1 MSGRILIVLSMERLS
16 VSAEIDAHVTPDR
29 FAPPR
34 IGSRY
39 IPRTDLLKKLWR
51 DRHAKLTLVTGSPGF
66 GKTSLLAQWRQEL
79 MKQGSR
85 ICWLSLS
92 ADEDGLAPFTA
103 HCLAA
108 MEQLGVPFDEDLL
121 LISEGSGQ
129 IDRAVAAMVN
139 ALAAQDDDLY
149 LLVDDYHCIQDPR
162 VHRFLQKLIDHNPG
176 NLHVTLASRAIPPLS
191 LAKLRVMGQVAEI
204 ECADL
209 PFSLTETRSFLSH
222 SLGSA
227 KLSAGQSMEIHNLT
241 KGWPASLQLLSIM
254 LKQKPAGE
262 IDIAEMDWGA
272 SDLHTYLTEEVIG
285 SLSPDVAGFM
295 EILSLCRRF
304 NASLARTMT
313 ERSDAEAMI
322 ARIEQ
327 DNLLIVRDES
337 NDRDP
342 WFRFHPM
349 LNDFLRTRL
358 ARHPATAIQEFHRRA
373 SRWFDARDMIVEA
386 IGHAAQG
393 DDPVF
398 AASVAQRVTPDMWR
412 LSQMGALHRLV
423 NALPLSAIASH
434 PKLLYFCSIT
444 LAFVGASAQAA
455 ALDSY
460 FPEQQDSTGQF
471 RRTLLQATIALR
483 RDDTDRALGLV
494 DGLVAP
500 DEASSFERHLL
511 VGAQTIG
518 LAGAARFDE
527 AYALVDRHATRLQEP
542 HDGMALLALDGRA
555 MALLLQGRFAEAL
568 PLLEDLYQ
576 RSLAHDTPGSASGDL
591 LGVNIA
597 YALCELNRL
606 DEARAILANRQ
617 QNIRRAF
624 TQFMIFGSLSE
635 VRLERRRSNKDALTA
650 IEAQLETFRSF
661 DLDRGIANLLFL
673 RLEIEIEE
681 RSANAAR
688 ATLRQLSEVQ
698 KRNANARGIFTEIR
712 IISHCAR
719 ARLALFDQQI
729 DAARDEAEAAWP
741 LAEAMDHGRWL
752 VALDLLQARIA
763 EAGGD
768 LDRSQHHFECALARG
783 EKLGL
788 VRTFLDEGEPAARLL
803 GKISAAKQRDATMVA
818 YIGMLRDGFEREQ
831 RTSASPRTGSE
842 DTSPLSPREEE
853 IIRLLGA
860 NMSNKRIAST
870 IGISIETVKW
880 NLKNI
885 FQKLG
890 VSSRYHAVTWAR
902 QHELID

>member
-1 MSGRILIVLSMERLS
+1 MSNRTIIVAPMESRPAS
-16 VSAEIDAHVTPDR
+16 TEAGTTVPDC
-29 FAPPR
+29 FVPPR

-92 ADEDGLAPFTA
+92 IDEDGLASFAA

-108 MEQLGVPFDEDLL
+108 LEQLGLQLDEDLL
-121 LISEGSGQ
+121 LISEGTGQ
-129 IDRAVAAMVN
+129 IDRAIAAIVN
-139 ALAAQDDDLY
+139 ALATQDEDLY
-149 LLVDDYHCIQDPR
+149 LLIDDYHCIQDPR
-162 VHRFLQKLIDHNPG
+162 AHQFLQKLIDHNPG
-176 NLHVTLASRAIPPLS
+176 NLHVTLASRAMPPLS

-209 PFSLTETRSFLSH
+209 PFSLTETRSFLRH

-227 KLSAGQSMEIHNLT
+227 KLSASQSMEIHDLT
-241 KGWPASLQLLSIM
+241 NGWPASLQLLSIM

-262 IDIAEMDWGA
+262 IDIAQMDWES
-272 SDLHTYLTEEVIG
+272 SDLHSYLTKEVVG
-285 SLSPDVAGFM
+285 SLSPDVAEFM

-304 NASLARTMT
+304 NTSLAYAMT
-313 ERSDAEAMI
+313 GRGDAEAMI

-327 DNLLIVRDES
+327 DNLLLVRDES
-337 NDRDP
+337 NDHEP
-342 WFRFHPM
+342 WFHFHPM
-349 LNDFLRTRL
+349 LNDFLKARL
-358 ARHPATAIQEFHRRA
+358 TRHPAAVIQGFHRHA
-373 SRWFDARDMIVEA
+373 SRWFDAHDMVVEA

-393 DDPVF
+393 DDPAF

-423 NALPLSAIASH
+423 NALPLSAIAPY
-434 PKLLYFCSIT
+434 PKLVYFCSIT

-455 ALDSY
+455 ALDAY
-460 FPEQQDSTGQF
+460 FPEQQDATDRF
-471 RRTLLQATIALR
+471 HRTLLQATIALR

-494 DGLVAP
+494 DGLAVP
-500 DEASSFERHLL
+500 EEASSFERHLII
-511 VGAQTIG
+511 GAQTIA

-527 AYALVDRHATRLQEP
+527 AYALVDRYEAQLHEP
-542 HDGMALLALDGRA
+542 HDGMALMALDGRA
-555 MALLLQGRFAEAL
+555 MALLLQGRVAEAL
-568 PLLEDLYQ
+568 PLLEDLY
-576 RSLAHDTPGSASGDL
+576 RHSLTHDRRRSASADL

-606 DEARAILANRQ
+606 DEARDMLANRQ
-617 QNIRRAF
+617 QNIQRAF
-624 TQFMIFGSLSE
+624 AQFMIFASLAE
-635 VRLERRRSNKDALTA
+635 ARLERRLSNKGALAVVETH
-650 IEAQLETFRSF
+650 LETFRSF
-661 DLDRGIANLLFL
+661 GLDRGIANLLLL

-681 RSANAAR
+681 RSTNAAR
-688 ATLRQLSEVQ
+688 ATIRQLSEVQ
-698 KRNANARGIFTEIR
+698 KRNANPKGIFAEIG
-712 IISHCAR
+712 IIGHCAR
-719 ARLALFDQQI
+719 ARLALFDQHI
-729 DAARDEAEAAWP
+729 DAARDEADAAWT
-741 LAEAMDHGRWL
+741 LAEAMDHRRWL
-752 VALDLLQARIA
+752 VTLDLLQARIA

-768 LDRSQHHFECALARG
+768 LDRSQEHFERALFRG
-783 EKLGL
+783 QSLGL
-788 VRTFLDEGEPAARLL
+788 VRTFLDEGQAAARLL
-803 GKISAAKQRDATMVA
+803 GKIEPTRKRNTDTIA
-818 YIGMLRDGFEREQ
+818 YIEMLLSAFEHDQ
-831 RTSASPRTGSE
+831 PAAPLVQTGSE
-842 DTSPLSPREEE
+842 DASPLSPREEE
-853 IIRLLGA
+853 IIRLLAA

-902 QHELID
+902 RHGLID